1 MKESVKKLQ
10 TILVEQGYD
19 LGAYGI
25 NKDGI
30 DGSAGKLTRDAAFH
44 WAKKTTEALGLR
56 HCHNNMV
63 ELRMSGEFTDRFS
76 DLNLIISTN
85 KCVAIIPWTTKA
97 GRYWVNNPLTVG
109 GITGT
114 GVVKEGQMLDSYIFH
129 DSGKRKWGN
138 RGYFKQVKPINV
150 YRDGNKDNTLDKDVV
165 KVAPSWYGFQIHP
178 MGKGYRIWNWS
189 SGCRGCSKALW
200 EQYILRYFKNGQVI
214 SPIILEI

>member
-1 MKESVKKLQ
+1 MKEQIKVLQ
-10 TILVEQGYD
+10 SILVKAGYD
-19 LGAYGI
+19 LGAFGV
-25 NKDGI
+25 NKDGV
-30 DGSAGKLTRDAAFH
+30 DGDHGKLTREAA
-44 WAKKTTEALGLR
+44 WAWARKRTQDLGLR
-56 HCHNNMV
+56 HCHNNLV

-76 DLNLIISTN
+76 DLCLIGSQD

-114 GVVKEGQMLDSYIFH
+114 GVVKEGQTVNSYVFY

-138 RGYFKQVKPINV
+138 LGYFKQIKSIEV
-150 YRDGNKDNTLDKDVV
+150 YRDGNKDNTLDKNVV
-165 KVAPSWYGFQIHP
+165 QVAPSWYSFQIHP
-178 MGKGYRIWNWS
+178 MGRGYRIWNWS
-189 SGCRGCSKALW
+189 AGCRVCSKALW